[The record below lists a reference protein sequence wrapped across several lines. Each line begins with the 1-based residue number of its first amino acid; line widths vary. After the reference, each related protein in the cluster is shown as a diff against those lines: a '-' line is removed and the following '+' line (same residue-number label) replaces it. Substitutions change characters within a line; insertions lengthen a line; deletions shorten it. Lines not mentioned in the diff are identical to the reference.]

1 MEIKKSLLALAVSS
15 LVMSGSAFAADA
27 DAVSIEKL
35 KESFSYEVYGVIAMQ
50 ALTRD
55 YNDAGKALWAEDS
68 NWKLNNESRIGFR
81 GSKDLAK
88 GPTFIWQIESG
99 YVGGSSAAP
108 GADGKL
114 GVRDTFVGFEGDSW
128 GKIRVGRVLTP
139 IYEIIDWPGSNPGL
153 GDVYDWG
160 YGIAGAPYQ
169 DRQSDTVRWDSPTWG
184 GFSVDLAFGR
194 GDNVAASDSNWGGAA
209 VHYAFS
215 GITLQAA
222 YERNHSSKSGKSAG
236 FEFDPVTGASKPTAA
251 EAAQDWI
258 NDTYLVGV
266 QGNFENGLGFFAQY
280 KMMEADSQIAGVDDQ
295 SQNSYTAGIMYN
307 VSDYQF
313 KIGYAANDK
322 LEEGGKK
329 VAHTDDS
336 VISGQVMYFI
346 DPSAVVYTRV
356 RHVER
361 GEGEAKR
368 VDNANPE
375 FMEYSVGVEYYF

>member
-1 MEIKKSLLALAVSS
+1 MEKMFKRTLLGAAIVTAAMGSISS
-15 LVMSGSAFAADA
+15 HAADA
-27 DAVSIEKL
+27 DAVAVEKL

-55 YNDAGKALWAEDS
+55 YNEAGKALWEEDS

-81 GSKDLAK
+81 GSKDFAN
-88 GPTFIWQIESG
+88 GPKFIWQIESG

-128 GKIRVGRVLTP
+128 GKIRIGRVLTP

-160 YGIAGAPYQ
+160 YDIAGAAYQ

-194 GDNVAASDSNWGGAA
+194 GDAVAESDSNWGGAA
-209 VHYAFS
+209 AHYAI
-215 GITLQAA
+215 GPVTLQAA
-222 YERNHSSKSGKSAG
+222 YERNNSS
-236 FEFDPVTGASKPTAA
+236 EWV
-251 EAAQDWI
+251 
-258 NDTYLVGV
+258 NDTYLVGA
-266 QGNFENGLGFFAQY
+266 QGNFDNGLGFFAQY
-280 KMMEADSQIAGVDDQ
+280 KMMEADAQVAGTADQ

-313 KIGYAANDK
+313 KIGYAANED
-322 LEEGGKK
+322 LEKDSKK
-329 VAHTDDS
+329 VDNTADS

-361 GEGEAKR
+361 GQGEDGR
-368 VDNANPE
+368 VDNENPE

>member
-15 LVMSGSAFAADA
+15 LVMSGSVFSADA

-55 YNDAGKALWAEDS
+55 YNEAGKALWAEAS

-114 GVRDTFVGFEGDSW
+114 GVRDTFVGFEGESW

-169 DRQSDTVRWDSPTWG
+169 DRQSDTVRWDSPSWG

-194 GDNVAASDSNWGGAA
+194 GDKVADADSNWAGAA
-209 VHYAFS
+209 AHYTF
-215 GITLQAA
+215 GGLTLQGA
-222 YERNHSSKSGKSAG
+222 YEHNNSG
-236 FEFDPVTGASKPTAA
+236 
-251 EAAQDWI
+251 DWK
-258 NDTYLVGV
+258 NDTYLVGA

-280 KMMEADSQIAGVDDQ
+280 KMMEAEAQVAGVDDQ
-295 SQNSYTAGIMYN
+295 SQNSYTVGVMYN

-322 LEEGGKK
+322 LEDGGQKI
-329 VAHTDDS
+329 AHTDDS

-361 GEGEAKR
+361 GEGDTKR
-368 VDNANPE
+368 VDNENPE

>member
-1 MEIKKSLLALAVSS
+1 MENMFKRTLLGAAIAAAAMTSI
-15 LVMSGSAFAADA
+15 SASAEGA
-27 DAVSIEKL
+27 DAVAIEKL

-55 YNDAGKALWAEDS
+55 YNEAGKALWAEDS

-81 GSKDLAK
+81 GSKDFAN
-88 GPTFIWQIESG
+88 GPKFIWQIESG
-99 YVGGSSAAP
+99 YVGGSGNAA
-108 GADGKL
+108 GDSGKL

-128 GKIRVGRVLTP
+128 GKIRIGRVLTP

-160 YGIAGAPYQ
+160 YGIAGAAYQ

-184 GFSVDLAFGR
+184 GFSVDVAFGR
-194 GDNVAASDSNWGGAA
+194 GDAVAEADSNWGGAA
-209 VHYAFS
+209 AHYAI
-215 GITLQAA
+215 GPVTLQAA
-222 YERNHSSKSGKSAG
+222 YERNNSS
-236 FEFDPVTGASKPTAA
+236 
-251 EAAQDWI
+251 DWI

-280 KMMEADSQIAGVDDQ
+280 KMMEADAQVAGTADE
-295 SQNSYTAGIMYN
+295 SQNAYTAGLMYN
-307 VSDYQF
+307 IADYQF
-313 KIGYAANDK
+313 KVGYAANED
-322 LEEGGKK
+322 LERDGKK
-329 VAHTDDS
+329 VAYTDDS

-361 GEGEAKR
+361 ADEAAKR
-368 VDNANPE
+368 VDNQNPE